1 MSTPNQ
7 RKFQSA
13 EVAIQNLFADTTV
26 SRAICRD
33 NLTELK
39 ELITTLI
46 AALDDDEAAGVQEE
60 KP

>member
-13 EVAIQNLFADTTV
+13 EVAIQKLFADTTV
-26 SRAICRD
+26 SRASCRD